1 MPPKKTRKSPDPTTE
16 ENIKAAARVVFH
28 KKGFAGTRTRDIA
41 EEANMNL
48 ALLNY
53 YFKSKKNLFG
63 LVMVETLTSFF
74 QTMGMIFNDETSSLE
89 KKIQLVAEKY
99 IDLIIAEPEIPLFIM
114 SEIKGNGATI
124 LEKLPAADM
133 ILDSAFIKQYKEAA
147 RDGKV
152 TEPNPLHF
160 LMNVLGLVV
169 FPFIGSPML
178 KKIGKLSDRQFDK
191 LMQERKILIPVW
203 IKAMLKAK

>member
-1 MPPKKTRKSPDPTTE
+1 
-16 ENIKAAARVVFH
+16 
-28 KKGFAGTRTRDIA
+28 
-41 EEANMNL
+41 
-48 ALLNY
+48 
-53 YFKSKKNLFG
+53 
-63 LVMVETLTSFF
+63 
-74 QTMGMIFNDETSSLE
+74 
-89 KKIQLVAEKY
+89 
-99 IDLIIAEPEIPLFIM
+99 M